1 MYRDKTLLPAEA
13 IRMAALGALAQRPHG
28 YAALAREV
36 RAFSSR
42 IAGPSLDILGSS
54 IELLRFE
61 GLVAP
66 VDGGSDP
73 DAKLE
78 ITAAGRAALVELLT
92 SNVRSPTDGV
102 SKLIF
107 ALKLRFLHLLD
118 TADQLD
124 QLDIMA
130 EMSEAELAR
139 LEDLVTRYRDEPGR
153 FQDWL
158 GHDIGQVR
166 SRIDWLR
173 DMRAQISLTLS
184 ISAQT
189 LGPGSGTLSTDA
201 DRR

>member
-1 MYRDKTLLPAEA
+1 
-13 IRMAALGALAQRPHG
+13 MAALGALAQRSHS

-66 VDGGSDP
+66 ADGDTSP

-78 ITAAGRAALVELLT
+78 ITEAGRTALAELLT
-92 SNVRSPTDGV
+92 SNLRSLTDGV

-118 TADQLD
+118 TADQRE
-124 QLDIMA
+124 QLDIMV
-130 EMSEAELAR
+130 EMSAAELAR
-139 LEDLVTRYRDEPGR
+139 IEDLVARYRDEPGR

-158 GHDIGQVR
+158 DLDIGQVKG
-166 SRIDWLR
+166 RIGWLHGL
-173 DMRAQISLTLS
+173 RAQI
-184 ISAQT
+184 
-189 LGPGSGTLSTDA
+189 D
-201 DRR
+201 